1 MGEPPPALIGPDPA
15 AQTRPKT
22 ATLIL
27 ATRSSITSVT
37 SVSCD
42 TPLKISGGARLASY
56 RLGVG
61 TTGVIFAAIAVAWL
75 AYLVP
80 HLLRRRDGDEQLDDS
95 DPADRFSD
103 SMRIVRHGTAPL
115 LDHDLEEIAAFEVST
130 PQTRRAAINDLRR
143 LERLAASRRRRV
155 LLGLMTLLS
164 AAIGFCAVQLIPW
177 WSIAIP
183 SGLLLI
189 FVLVARISVRAM
201 RIKLVARYR
210 GIHHGNNESTIFLSL
225 KDFAKGGADSH
236 LQSGKADL
244 SAKQGALWDPIP
256 ITMPTYVSKP
266 LAPRT
271 VRTIDLS
278 GADVAS
284 SANHEVPVT
293 ADAPVAASDPSSAV
307 AAGEESPKSASA

>member
-1 MGEPPPALIGPDPA
+1 MGEPSTALS
-15 AQTRPKT
+15 RFFY
-22 ATLIL
+22 ATL
-27 ATRSSITSVT
+27 ATFVT

-42 TPLKISGGARLASY
+42 TPLKITWRVRPHPY

-80 HLLRRRDGDEQLDDS
+80 HFVRRRDDDGELDDS

-115 LDHDLEEIAAFEVST
+115 LDHDLEEIAPFEVST

-143 LERLAASRRRRV
+143 LERLAASRRSRV
-155 LLGLMTLLS
+155 LLSLLAMLS
-164 AAIGFCAVQLIPW
+164 GVIGFCAVHLTPW
-177 WSIAIP
+177 WSTAIP
-183 SGLLLI
+183 GGLLVI
-189 FVLVARISVRAM
+189 FVVVARFSVQIMQRS
-201 RIKLVARYR
+201 LDTRYR
-210 GIHHGNNESTIFLSL
+210 EIHHGSNESTIFLSR
-225 KDFAKGGADSH
+225 KDFPKGGMDRNRA
-236 LQSGKADL
+236 SGRTDL
-244 SAKQGALWDPIP
+244 ASRPGPLWEPIP

-278 GADVAS
+278 GPGVAS
-284 SANHEVPVT
+284 SARDDGPVT
-293 ADAPVAASDPSSAV
+293 ADAPAPDSDSDSAGTAS
-307 AAGEESPKSASA
+307 GEEKRKSASA